1 MRGHRARSA
10 GFTLLLGACLV
21 AALAFL
27 FIPVVALFAQVPLR
41 DLPTLL
47 SGHDVKNAIRVT
59 LETNA
64 VANVLIL
71 AVGTPAAYFLATR
84 RFRGRSLVITM
95 IELPLVLPPAVA
107 GIGLLAAFG
116 TTNGMVGRWLAGH
129 GIVLPF
135 TEAAVVVAI
144 IFVAAPF
151 YLRQAIVAFEAVDTT
166 LVAAARTL
174 GSSPAAAF
182 RRIALPLAVPGLAA
196 GWALAFARGIGEF
209 GATLLFA
216 GNVRGITQTL
226 PLAVYEQ
233 LELNYDVALALGVLL
248 VCISAAILI
257 AYKMLAGWAS
267 SPSTSPGASAA
278 TSSP

>member
-21 AALAFL
+21 VALAFL
-27 FIPVVALFAQVPLR
+27 FIPIVALFAQVPLR
-41 DLPTLL
+41 NLPTLL
-47 SGHDVKNAIRVT
+47 SGHDVKSAIRIT

-64 VANVLIL
+64 IANVLIL

-116 TTNGMVGRWLAGH
+116 TTNGLVGRWLAER

-144 IFVAAPF
+144 MFVASPF
-151 YLRQAIVAFEAVDTT
+151 YVRQAISAFEAVDST

-182 RRIALPLAVPGLAA
+182 RRIALPLALPGLAA

-233 LELNYDVALALGVLL
+233 LDLDYDVALALGVLL

-257 AYKMLAGWAS
+257 AYKMLAGWAT

>member
-1 MRGHRARSA
+1 MRGHQARSA

-21 AALAFL
+21 VALAFL
-27 FIPVVALFAQVPLR
+27 LIPIVALFAQVPLR

-47 SGHDVKNAIRVT
+47 SGHDVKNAIRIT

-64 VANVLIL
+64 IANILIL

-84 RFRGRSLVITM
+84 RFRGRNLVITI

-116 TTNGMVGRWLAGH
+116 TTSGLVGRWLAERG
-129 GIVLPF
+129 VTLPF
-135 TEAAVVVAI
+135 TEAAVIVAI
-144 IFVAAPF
+144 VFVASPF
-151 YLRQAIVAFEAVDTT
+151 YLRQGIAAFEAVDTT
-166 LVAAARTL
+166 LVSAARTL

-182 RRIALPLAVPGLAA
+182 RRVALPLALPGLAA
-196 GWALAFARGIGEF
+196 GWSLAFARGIGEF
-209 GATLLFA
+209 GATLIFA
-216 GNVRGITQTL
+216 GNVRGVTQTL

-257 AYKMLAGWAS
+257 AYKMLAGWAR

>member
-1 MRGHRARSA
+1 MQGHRARSA

-21 AALAFL
+21 VALAFL
-27 FIPVVALFAQVPLR
+27 FLPIVALFAQVPLR

-47 SGHDVKNAIRVT
+47 SGHDVKNAIRIT

-64 VANVLIL
+64 IANILIL
-71 AVGTPAAYFLATR
+71 SVGTPAAYFLATR
-84 RFRGRSLVITM
+84 RFRGRNLVITI

-116 TTNGMVGRWLAGH
+116 TTNGLVGHWLADR
-129 GIVLPF
+129 GIALPF
-135 TEAAVVVAI
+135 TEAAVIVAI
-144 IFVAAPF
+144 VFVASPF
-151 YLRQAIVAFEAVDTT
+151 YLRQGIAAFEAVDTT
-166 LVAAARTL
+166 LVSAARTL
-174 GSSPAAAF
+174 GSGPAAAF
-182 RRIALPLAVPGLAA
+182 RRIALPLALPGLAA
-196 GWALAFARGIGEF
+196 GWSLAFARGIGEF
-209 GATLLFA
+209 GATLIFA
-216 GNVRGITQTL
+216 GNVRGVTQTL

-233 LELNYDVALALGVLL
+233 LELNYDVALALGILL

-257 AYKMLAGWAS
+257 AYKMLAGWAR